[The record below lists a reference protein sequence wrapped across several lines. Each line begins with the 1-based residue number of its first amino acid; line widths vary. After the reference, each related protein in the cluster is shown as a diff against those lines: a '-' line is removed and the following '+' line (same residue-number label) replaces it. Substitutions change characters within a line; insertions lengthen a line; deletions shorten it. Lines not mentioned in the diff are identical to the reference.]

1 MPPMPSAPAASVAPA
16 ARRGSSMLGRLA
28 RRLSGRP
35 QAPDGPLEDDHDEAG
50 GSSEAEDDDSD
61 GYDDGDDDDDA
72 ELSGGGIYPID
83 MFGGGGAKGKEGEE
97 EEEEALRCYER
108 AAELKRGFVG
118 AHFNR
123 ATLLASLGRSDEALV
138 AYDTVLGL
146 DPAYPHARSARGHV
160 HLGSGELARAERDYR
175 LAVELQPSSAS
186 ELNNRCHVLHRLS
199 RWSEAVAACRR
210 AVGIDAGHSWAWYN
224 LGKALE
230 GGGGGGDDDDAALGE
245 ARASYERALSLQP
258 QWLVMREALESA
270 RRKGG
275 GGRDSSHGMDASS
288 SAPALD
294 HEERVA
300 TSLVSS
306 VDPNQLTNLAG
317 SYE

>member
-1 MPPMPSAPAASVAPA
+1 MARSRYNRGNIHLRQRQLLERHERPSTHALDAVRCFRQATALRPWEPDFWNNLGNAIRSVAEEKQA
-16 ARRGSSMLGRLA
+16 AA
-28 RRLSGRP
+28 
-35 QAPDGPLEDDHDEAG
+35 QAEAG
-50 GSSEAEDDDSD
+50 TE
-61 GYDDGDDDDDA
+61 
-72 ELSGGGIYPID
+72 
-83 MFGGGGAKGKEGEE
+83 KEGEE
-97 EEEEALRCYER
+97 GKEEEALRCYER

-230 GGGGGGDDDDAALGE
+230 GGGGGGDDDDDDDAALGE

-270 RRKGG
+270 RRKGGG